1 MVHRV
6 CYTLL
11 LKTSE
16 NYNYE
21 KRGERR
27 KKERK
32 RPQRH
37 IDAPIIIPQVPSEKS
52 WWDKSN
58 DTKRIYQ
65 RWLEWTTLPV
75 QKQVRNCQLWLVGSI
90 TN

>member
-27 KKERK
+27 KKEKK

-37 IDAPIIIPQVPSEKS
+37 IDTPIIIPQVPSEKS
-52 WWDKSN
+52 
-58 DTKRIYQ
+58 
-65 RWLEWTTLPV
+65 
-75 QKQVRNCQLWLVGSI
+75 
-90 TN
+90 